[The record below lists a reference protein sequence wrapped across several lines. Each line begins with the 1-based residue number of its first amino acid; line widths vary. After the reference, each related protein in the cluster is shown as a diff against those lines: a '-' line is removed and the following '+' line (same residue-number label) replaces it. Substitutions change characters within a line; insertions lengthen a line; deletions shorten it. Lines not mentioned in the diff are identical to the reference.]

1 MRYEVFRWILVLLM
15 AFTCAQRAAPGGT
28 DNAILQVTGT
38 WEGRMNDQP
47 ALEIK
52 LTTSGGKVDGT
63 IVFYFQRLGK
73 DGKWHV
79 EGDAPRQPLIAPQ
92 VDGNTVTF
100 EVLHYKKHGGSELG
114 PNKKYRL
121 EVTGAHEARFR
132 EAGKPGD
139 TPGCGLKLTRS
150 QRRLL

>member
-1 MRYEVFRWILVLLM
+1 MRYKATKLIPVLLT
-15 AFTCAQRAAPGGT
+15 AFACAQRALPGGT
-28 DNAILQVTGT
+28 DNAVSQFTGT

-63 IVFYFQRLGK
+63 IVFYFQRLGI

-79 EGDAPRQPLIAPQ
+79 EGNARSQSLIEPQ
-92 VDGNTVTF
+92 VEGNIVTF
-100 EVLHYKKHGGSELG
+100 EVLHHKKHGGSELG
-114 PNKKYRL
+114 ANKKYRL
-121 EVTGAHEARFR
+121 EVTGADEARFR

-139 TPGCGLKLTRS
+139 TPGGGLKLTRA
-150 QRRLL
+150 R